1 MIHALGFGAVG
12 VTGVILAVACVWTG
26 LVAVQCRGY
35 LGSLR
40 SALAGRTVSAERL
53 SLADDESRTMLR
65 QGLASGRPGEV
76 LYCLSLLDGLEL
88 PLKPEEVARL
98 LRHEGREVRLEM
110 ARRAESGRLRVATT
124 ELSAAIAR
132 EVDADVKGA
141 LLEAL
146 AAADEDL
153 VPEVAAHLDAPE
165 ERVRLGASAGLIR
178 DGGVEG
184 VLAVGPRLLEDL
196 HAREPERRCFAAMV
210 MGRAGSAHFYRPPLP
225 AAVRTTDI
233 FRRSPS
239 YVEVFSR

>member
-12 VTGVILAVACVWTG
+12 ITGVILAVACVWTG

-98 LRHEGREVRLEM
+98 LRHEGREVRLEV

-153 VPEVAAHLDAPE
+153 VPEVAAHRDAPE

-178 DGGVEG
+178 DGGG
-184 VLAVGPRLLEDL
+184 GGARRGAAAARGSARAGARTAVLRGDGDGARRVGPFLSAASSRRREDD
-196 HAREPERRCFAAMV
+196 
-210 MGRAGSAHFYRPPLP
+210 GHFSKVAIL
-225 AAVRTTDI
+225 
-233 FRRSPS
+233 RRSLQ
-239 YVEVFSR
+239 